1 MPCEMCTK
9 SVVVRNVQ
17 GRHEMANE
25 RGPQRVIQRN
35 MDSPRNDR
43 HRDERLLDVGSEAAD
58 RAERDCVHSA
68 RAQEGRER
76 GAGDKDMKQPGLPEE
91 RAAIRGRPSIY
102 TTPTWTVDSRWLRG
116 GLRRGADGDG
126 PRRSASRDTHTRLQ
140 QAPGQARRRF

>member
-1 MPCEMCTK
+1 MTPCEMHARSKTAK
-9 SVVVRNVQ
+9 HVQ

-35 MDSPRNDR
+35 MDSPRDDR
-43 HRDERLLDVGSEAAD
+43 HRGERLLDVGSEAAD

-102 TTPTWTVDSRWLRG
+102 TTPTSTVDSLRG
-116 GLRRGADGDG
+116 GLRRGADGH
-126 PRRSASRDTHTRLQ
+126 RRFASRDTHTRLQ
-140 QAPGQARRRF
+140 QAPVQARRRF